1 METVKQAGIRH
12 IVNTSPTPDTVT
24 MFRALNE
31 LGMNEPG
38 YSFYAAEMISAD
50 EAPEAVAGSL
60 GYFAPMAELVPSPKL
75 SQFRSTLEQRL
86 GTPVAPSSKA
96 FSTPL

>member
-1 METVKQAGIRH
+1 
-12 IVNTSPTPDTVT
+12 
-24 MFRALNE
+24 
-31 LGMNEPG
+31 
-38 YSFYAAEMISAD
+38 MISAD

-96 FSTPL
+96 FFYAALSYDHMLALGYAIREPRTPVKTCLAPTS